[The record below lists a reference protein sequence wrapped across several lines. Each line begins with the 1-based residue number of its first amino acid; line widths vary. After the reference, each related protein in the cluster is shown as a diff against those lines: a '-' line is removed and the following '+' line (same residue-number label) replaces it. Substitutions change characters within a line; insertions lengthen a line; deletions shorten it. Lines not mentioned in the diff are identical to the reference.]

1 MAVLPDVSFCHLV
14 VGVTDMDR
22 ALAFYRDALGMDVVF
37 ETLISGEPFDAVLHA
52 KHKQEGR
59 VVGGLL
65 GGLMVELLS
74 LGAEPAT
81 DKPARRGITGI
92 QNMSLSVVDLD
103 DTHRRIREAGYPP
116 EQDPF
121 EIGGSANVFRQG
133 PGRNPGR
140 IHRAARWRAQHLR
153 DAPWRAAADGTGRMS
168 YTHPDSMRGH
178 VAIITGGAQGVGKG
192 IAAALLERGAAVLLV
207 DILEEK
213 LAATTDELRAAGRV
227 EQLVANLRDPQSAQ
241 RIVAAAVDAFGAVHG
256 LVNNA
261 IATNEPKAFVDI
273 TTEDFALGHDVG
285 PRASFLLMQAVHP
298 LMVQAG
304 GGSIV
309 NLGSGTGTG
318 GEPKWGG
325 YAAAKEAIR
334 GLSKVAA
341 LEWGRDN
348 IRVNVVCPF
357 AESDGVKLWK
367 RSRPRST
374 TRQCGRVPMKRI
386 GDVRSDVG
394 ALVSFLL
401 SSDATFVTGQ
411 TIHVDGG
418 IGCFR

>member
-1 MAVLPDVSFCHLV
+1 
-14 VGVTDMDR
+14 
-22 ALAFYRDALGMDVVF
+22 
-37 ETLISGEPFDAVLHA
+37 
-52 KHKQEGR
+52 
-59 VVGGLL
+59 
-65 GGLMVELLS
+65 
-74 LGAEPAT
+74 
-81 DKPARRGITGI
+81 
-92 QNMSLSVVDLD
+92 
-103 DTHRRIREAGYPP
+103 
-116 EQDPF
+116 
-121 EIGGSANVFRQG
+121 
-133 PGRNPGR
+133 
-140 IHRAARWRAQHLR
+140 
-153 DAPWRAAADGTGRMS
+153 MS
-168 YTHPDSMRGH
+168 YSHPDSMRGH
-178 VAIITGGAQGVGKG
+178 VAIVTGGAQGVGKG
-192 IAAALLERGAAVLLV
+192 VAAALLERGASVLLV
-207 DILEEK
+207 DVLDEK

-227 EQLVANLRDPQSAQ
+227 EQVAADLRDPDSAQ
-241 RIVAAAVDAFGAVHG
+241 RIVTAAVDAFGTVHG

-273 TTEDFALGHDVG
+273 TGEDFALGHEVG
-285 PRASFLLMQAVHP
+285 PRASFLLMQAVYP
-298 LMVQAG
+298 LMVAAG

-357 AESDGVKLWK
+357 VESDGIKFWKEFAPDDYAKAVK
-367 RSRPRST
+367 
-374 TRQCGRVPMKRI
+374 RVPMKRI
-386 GDVRSDVG
+386 GDVRDDAG

-401 SSDATFVTGQ
+401 SSDAAFITGQ